1 MSKPSSS
8 EQKNYEEKMVQN
20 IAQHIPVSY
29 LPESIQKQYL
39 PYNPFDKERLTREYL
54 DSKVIPILKEYLCID
69 LRLVFHRRLEDCWM
83 LTRYKHELLLTQSMY
98 EEIDQYLCSAGYTK
112 SIVNELETGGLDEV
126 VYKFTSP

>member
-69 LRLVFHRRLEDCWM
+69 LRLIFQRLENCWT
-83 LTRYKHELLLTQSMY
+83 LTRYKHELMLTQSMY

-112 SIVNELETGGLDEV
+112 TIIENDRVGVLYEIL
-126 VYKFTSP
+126 YQFTS